1 MSFEIGVKKEISRSE
16 FGHQCYFSDRPARV
30 IESIAT
36 TYVPPADEEGRGAK
50 SPRAKRAREEVASNL
65 PRTILVR
72 RPDGEHAHA

>member
-36 TYVPPADEEGRGAK
+36 TYVPPADEEGRAGRNRRVRNA
-50 SPRAKRAREEVASNL
+50 PAKRWPDL
-65 PRTILVR
+65 PRVLF
-72 RPDGEHAHA
+72 